1 MPLTYPLYHFDFETF
16 QQPIPEFK
24 GVSPFQ
30 QIPFQYSLH
39 IEYEDKPPEHKEFL
53 GKEGLDPRES
63 LVKKL
68 IEDIPMNVT
77 VLAFN
82 ASFEQMVFKSLA
94 KQFDQHKEHLL
105 NISNNIV
112 DLAIPFQKRHYY
124 LPEMR
129 GKYSIKIVLPLLVPE
144 MKRGVIY
151 VDENQFSDQGKLL
164 LQGKFEDLD
173 NFVNSIFIILNGSY
187 DEIIDDSDEDEVS
200 ASKTIT
206 KIDAIES
213 DHIIVTVISEF
224 EFFMHK
230 KLTTE
235 ELLEWQDEND
245 LFGFGL
251 SLFLNSEFLVD
262 KDGVEV
268 HDVVEFDDLSI
279 SILNG

>member
-1 MPLTYPLYHFDFETF
+1 MV
-16 QQPIPEFK
+16 K
-24 GVSPFQ
+24 
-30 QIPFQYSLH
+30 QI
-39 IEYEDKPPEHKEFL
+39 I
-53 GKEGLDPRES
+53 
-63 LVKKL
+63 
-68 IEDIPMNVT
+68 
-77 VLAFN
+77 
-82 ASFEQMVFKSLA
+82 
-94 KQFDQHKEHLL
+94 
-105 NISNNIV
+105 
-112 DLAIPFQKRHYY
+112 
-124 LPEMR
+124 EMR
-129 GKYSIKIVLPLLVPE
+129 

-187 DEIIDDSDEDEVS
+187 NDIIDDSDEDEVS

-262 KDGVEV
+262 KDGMEI

>member
-1 MPLTYPLYHFDFETF
+1 MV
-16 QQPIPEFK
+16 K
-24 GVSPFQ
+24 
-30 QIPFQYSLH
+30 QI
-39 IEYEDKPPEHKEFL
+39 I
-53 GKEGLDPRES
+53 
-63 LVKKL
+63 
-68 IEDIPMNVT
+68 
-77 VLAFN
+77 
-82 ASFEQMVFKSLA
+82 
-94 KQFDQHKEHLL
+94 
-105 NISNNIV
+105 
-112 DLAIPFQKRHYY
+112 
-124 LPEMR
+124 EMR
-129 GKYSIKIVLPLLVPE
+129 

-164 LQGKFEDLD
+164 LQGKVEDLD
-173 NFVNSIFIILNGSY
+173 NFVNSVFIILNGSY

-213 DHIIVTVISEF
+213 DRIVVTVISEF

-262 KDGVEV
+262 KDGMEI

>member
-1 MPLTYPLYHFDFETF
+1 MV
-16 QQPIPEFK
+16 K
-24 GVSPFQ
+24 
-30 QIPFQYSLH
+30 QI
-39 IEYEDKPPEHKEFL
+39 I
-53 GKEGLDPRES
+53 G
-63 LVKKL
+63 
-68 IEDIPMNVT
+68 
-77 VLAFN
+77 
-82 ASFEQMVFKSLA
+82 
-94 KQFDQHKEHLL
+94 
-105 NISNNIV
+105 
-112 DLAIPFQKRHYY
+112 
-124 LPEMR
+124 MR
-129 GKYSIKIVLPLLVPE
+129 

-164 LQGKFEDLD
+164 LQGKVEDLD

-187 DEIIDDSDEDEVS
+187 NDIFDDSDGDEVS

-213 DHIIVTVISEF
+213 DHIVVTVISEF

-230 KLTTE
+230 KLTIE

-262 KDGVEV
+262 KDGMEI

>member
-1 MPLTYPLYHFDFETF
+1 MV
-16 QQPIPEFK
+16 K
-24 GVSPFQ
+24 
-30 QIPFQYSLH
+30 QI
-39 IEYEDKPPEHKEFL
+39 I
-53 GKEGLDPRES
+53 
-63 LVKKL
+63 
-68 IEDIPMNVT
+68 
-77 VLAFN
+77 
-82 ASFEQMVFKSLA
+82 
-94 KQFDQHKEHLL
+94 
-105 NISNNIV
+105 
-112 DLAIPFQKRHYY
+112 
-124 LPEMR
+124 EMR
-129 GKYSIKIVLPLLVPE
+129 

-187 DEIIDDSDEDEVS
+187 NDIIDDSDEDEVS

-262 KDGVEV
+262 KDGMEI

-279 SILNG
+279 SILNC